1 MNEIKFLSM
10 LGLSRRAGEAIIGTD
25 LVTKAL
31 PSKKVKVVFFSAN
44 SSANTEKRITDK
56 CAFYNVKCVKIDTE
70 SFKIGKALGKDGG
83 VCVVGIKSDNFS
95 KQLLLLAE
103 EN

>member
-31 PSKKVKVVFFSAN
+31 PSKRVKVVFFSAN
-44 SSANTEKRITDK
+44 SSTNTEKRITDK
-56 CAFYNVKCVKIDTE
+56 CAFYNVQYVKIDIE
-70 SFKIGKALGKDGG
+70 AIKIGKALGKNSD
-83 VCVVGIKSDNFS
+83 VCVVGITNDNFS

-103 EN
+103 GN